1 MARSCCPLS
10 GLIHNCGS
18 SPLSKGGCGGIFP
31 RRPKANP
38 PSSPFFKGGFES
50 YELFKDKLLVQHFI
64 NTLTNPYALTRPLG
78 PNPAHP
84 EEARRA
90 VSGDSSPAR
99 PEEAR
104 LLRAVSKDDWDS
116 DLPENTSPCV

>member
-84 EEARRA
+84 EEACK
-90 VSGDSSPAR
+90 
-99 PEEAR
+99 
-104 LLRAVSKDDWDS
+104 AVSKGVFAPS
-116 DLPENTSPCV
+116 RRTRPEGSRRIEGGER